1 MYGMEVEYFR
11 DDNQSISSI
20 RSKIDKL
27 SLEDLENKP

>member
-11 DDNQSISSI
+11 DDNQSVSSI